1 MIKTAVS
8 LCEDMSTLD
17 LLFTSREEAIEDKK
31 VELSLGNYDQSLIKL
46 IYQYEEENLGIKV
59 MFDYM
64 KGDYEKNAT
73 VAQYKLEKL
82 FYRMHRNLDML

>member
-31 VELSLGNYDQSLIKL
+31 VQSPLANYDQSPIKL

-64 KGDYEKNAT
+64 KGGYE
-73 VAQYKLEKL
+73 
-82 FYRMHRNLDML
+82 

>member
-31 VELSLGNYDQSLIKL
+31 LQSPLANYDQSLIKL

-64 KGDYEKNAT
+64 KGDYE
-73 VAQYKLEKL
+73 
-82 FYRMHRNLDML
+82 

>member
-31 VELSLGNYDQSLIKL
+31 EQSPLANYDQSLIKL

-64 KGDYEKNAT
+64 KGDYE
-73 VAQYKLEKL
+73 
-82 FYRMHRNLDML
+82 

>member
-31 VELSLGNYDQSLIKL
+31 VQSPLANYDQSPIKL

-64 KGDYEKNAT
+64 KGDYE
-73 VAQYKLEKL
+73 
-82 FYRMHRNLDML
+82 